1 MAKRKRKIKVA
12 VAVEISQSGVLLIP
26 SSQGHGFLFAEVGSE
41 RDAHLAIL
49 DKLQEQGVSADLI
62 KILPSIKAE
71 LQDVRV
77 EYFPVMVAYKGKPA
91 EGARHYRSEREVKID
106 PRFAA
111 LSRFLFLYLPY
122 LQGKKREVPL
132 EVEDQERAS
141 WCLESLEYFKR
152 RIPKGRRAM
161 WVGLYESPS
170 SPSRLFTAYDELM
183 AEFGLNPGEYAEY
196 QKYRFDLRNKL
207 Q

>member
-26 SSQGHGFLFAEVGSE
+26 SPEGHGFLFAEVGSQ
-41 RDAHLAIL
+41 RDAHIAIL
-49 DKLQEQGVSADLI
+49 NKFEEQGVHADPI

-71 LQDVRV
+71 LEDVRV
-77 EYFPVMVAYKGKPA
+77 EYLPVMVAYKGKPA
-91 EGARHYRSEREVKID
+91 EGARHYLSEREVKID

-152 RIPKGRRAM
+152 RIPKDRREM
-161 WVGLYESPS
+161 WIGLCESPS

-196 QKYRFDLRNKL
+196 QKYRYDLRNKL